1 MKNGEV
7 QEYMLFETNFSLVSI
22 MFIVITGII
31 ILMLIKT
38 IVTSFSQ
45 KRKNDR
51 SPVLLVEAVI
61 VGKRMKVTNT
71 PMGDNGCMS
80 SSTDYYITFEFETKD
95 RAEYMVDA
103 YQYGMLAEQDRGK
116 LKIQGTRFLGF
127 ARE

>member
-1 MKNGEV
+1 
-7 QEYMLFETNFSLVSI
+7 MLFETNFSLVSI

-61 VGKRMKVTNT
+61 VGKRMNGIKFCPIASWNFTGYNT
-71 PMGDNGCMS
+71 SNRILS
-80 SSTDYYITFEFETKD
+80 HK
-95 RAEYMVDA
+95 R
-103 YQYGMLAEQDRGK
+103 
-116 LKIQGTRFLGF
+116 
-127 ARE
+127 